1 MANNINLIVKYFP
14 EAIDKFFAEKSKTAI
29 LVDDKKWVK
38 LDFKNAGWVKV
49 ASILLDGLSNYR
61 RVNHVG
67 QAGAQYAD
75 YNGNNGSGAR
85 DGYPIGSAAITWEEF
100 KLEYD
105 RAIQLKIDYA
115 DDEESQGILIGN
127 AAEELTRTKLIPEAD
142 AIRFSKIAGVTK
154 ASLGNR
160 LENQTI
166 AVNTILGEFQKGF
179 EYLSEREVDE
189 EDQVIFISPAVRT
202 LLTTST
208 ELTKFITQEDFR
220 SDRGV
225 TFKLPAYNGRP
236 IIEVPSDRFY
246 TNCQVGDNGYYP
258 ASNSYVINFLI
269 VSKKAVSP
277 IVKLNIIRLFG
288 PEVVQDFDGYKL
300 NARFYHDCLIPKNKV
315 LGIYANISGVAATTK
330 TSKLDLVLST
340 GTSDNGYV
348 LDEYYTTPAG
358 IAVGR
363 VVTAQSAFTLH
374 STVTVDGNTIKYVPV
389 GAETVETNASAYFAL
404 VDGSNTVVATSG
416 QITLTGIKKPASN
429 N

>member
-142 AIRFSKIAGVTK
+142 AIRFSKIVGVTK

-225 TFKLPAYNGRP
+225 TFKLPAFQGRP

-330 TSKLDLVLST
+330 TSKLDVVLST
-340 GTSDNGYV
+340 GTSQNGYV

-374 STVTVDGNTIKYVPV
+374 STVTVDDSTIKYVPV
-389 GAETVETNASAYFAL
+389 GAETVETNDSAYFAL
-404 VDGSNTVVATSG
+404 IDGSNTVVATSG
-416 QITLTGIKKPASN
+416 QVTLTGIKHA
-429 N
+429 

>member
-75 YNGNNGSGAR
+75 YNGNNGANAR

-100 KLEYD
+100 RLQYD

-127 AAEELTRTKLIPEAD
+127 AAEELTRKKLIPEAD
-142 AIRFSKIAGVTK
+142 TVRFSTIAGKTRL
-154 ASLGNR
+154 SLGNR

-166 AVNTILGEFQKGF
+166 APNTILGEFQKGF
-179 EYLSEREVDE
+179 QFLTEHEVAE
-189 EDQVIFISPAVRT
+189 EDQVIFISPDVET
-202 LLTTST
+202 LLTNST

-225 TFKLPAYNGRP
+225 TFKLNAYKGRP
-236 IIEVPSDRFY
+236 IITVPSDRFY
-246 TNCQVGDNGYYP
+246 TEVECGENGYYP
-258 ASNSYVINFLI
+258 TANSKVINFLI
-269 VSKKAVSP
+269 VSKRAVSP

-300 NARFYHDCLIPKNKV
+300 NARFYHDCIIPRNKV
-315 LGIYANISGVAATTK
+315 PGIYANISGVSASTR
-330 TSKLDLVLST
+330 TSKLDVILST
-340 GTSDNGYV
+340 GVTTNGYV
-348 LDEYYTTPAG
+348 LDEYYTVPSG

-363 VVTAQSAFTLH
+363 VVTAQTAFTLGT
-374 STVTVDGNTIKYVPV
+374 TVTVDGSTIKYVPE
-389 GAETVETNASAYFAL
+389 GAETIETNDSAYFAL
-404 VDGSNTVVATSG
+404 VDSYGNVVATSSLVS
-416 QITLTGIKKPASN
+416 LTGIKKA
-429 N
+429 